1 MGVYVLLANT
11 TITILSINFTNVLLS
26 DHFLDQIE
34 MVIHFFLVTFYTYN
48 YIFKLCI
55 ILGSTFFSV
64 PEINV

>member
-34 MVIHFFLVTFYTYN
+34 MVIHFFSRYILHLQLYLQALYNTRFYV
-48 YIFKLCI
+48 
-55 ILGSTFFSV
+55 FSV